1 MNKKITT
8 IDDLAVMIEKES
20 RANGKRFDALEE
32 RFDALEGKFTVMEE
46 RFTVLE
52 EKMATKQ
59 DLFQMEA
66 RIMSKIGDIN
76 IELKSHDKRIL
87 VLEKIVKP

>member
-1 MNKKITT
+1 MKAYAFCMNKKITT

-32 RFDALEGKFTVMEE
+32 KMEG
-46 RFTVLE
+46 
-52 EKMATKQ
+52 MATKQ

>member
-1 MNKKITT
+1 
-8 IDDLAVMIEKES
+8 MIEKES

-32 RFDALEGKFTVMEE
+32 RFDTLEGKFAAMEN
-46 RFTVLE
+46 
-52 EKMATKQ
+52 KIDGMATKQ

>member
-1 MNKKITT
+1 M
-8 IDDLAVMIEKES
+8 
-20 RANGKRFDALEE
+20 
-32 RFDALEGKFTVMEE
+32 EG
-46 RFTVLE
+46 
-52 EKMATKQ
+52 MATKQ

>member
-1 MNKKITT
+1 
-8 IDDLAVMIEKES
+8 
-20 RANGKRFDALEE
+20 
-32 RFDALEGKFTVMEE
+32 
-46 RFTVLE
+46 
-52 EKMATKQ
+52 
-59 DLFQMEA
+59 LFQMEA

>member
-20 RANGKRFDALEE
+20 RANGKRFDVLEK
-32 RFDALEGKFTVMEE
+32 RFDSLEGKFTAM
-46 RFTVLE
+46 E

-59 DLFQMEA
+59 DLFQMET

-76 IELKSHDKRIL
+76 LELKNHDKRIL
-87 VLEKIVKP
+87 ALEKIVKT

>member
-1 MNKKITT
+1 MLLCMNKKITT

-32 RFDALEGKFTVMEE
+32 KMEG
-46 RFTVLE
+46 R
-52 EKMATKQ
+52 ATKQ

>member
-1 MNKKITT
+1 MNKKTTT

-20 RANGKRFDALEE
+20 RTNGKRFDALEE
-32 RFDALEGKFTVMEE
+32 KMEG
-46 RFTVLE
+46 
-52 EKMATKQ
+52 MATKQ
-59 DLFQMEA
+59 DFFQMEA

>member
-20 RANGKRFDALEE
+20 RANGKRFDAVEE
-32 RFDALEGKFTVMEE
+32 RLNAMEN
-46 RFTVLE
+46 
-52 EKMATKQ
+52 KIDGMATKQ
-59 DLFQMEA
+59 DLFQVEA

>member
-1 MNKKITT
+1 MLLCMNKKITT

-32 RFDALEGKFTVMEE
+32 KMEG
-46 RFTVLE
+46 
-52 EKMATKQ
+52 MATKQ

>member
-32 RFDALEGKFTVMEE
+32 KMEG
-46 RFTVLE
+46 
-52 EKMATKQ
+52 MATKQ